1 VRRRSFP
8 ASASHRFSSN
18 ERLETTLPLNVL
30 LVASEAMPLAKTGG
44 LGDMVSAYAAALRD
58 ARVDATI
65 LIPAYPKALQTVDGL
80 KKIAAITGL
89 PGGDGTLYRGRM
101 PDTGVPV
108 ILLRMDHLYARDGLY
123 QDAKGRDYED
133 NAIRFASLSAAAVRI
148 AQGVRGFK
156 KPDIVH
162 AHDWH
167 CGLTPLLMK
176 QAGVHAKSVF
186 TIHNLAFQGN
196 YSLSLGAALGVPAQ
210 WLVPALTDPQ
220 SIEFYGAL
228 SLMKAGIVHAD
239 HVATVSETYARE
251 ILTPRFGHLMEGVLQ
266 SYAGKLSGIINGID
280 ESTWDPRSDKQIARN
295 YCFDDMRGKHACK
308 RDLQKLFALPVDPF
322 APVMALGSRMTSQKM
337 ADVAVEAIPA
347 LLEQY
352 PRLQVAVLGKGEA
365 HIEAAFQR
373 LAQTWPDRVGVHIG
387 YDERRAHM
395 LHAGSD
401 ILLHGS
407 RFEPCGLTQI
417 YAMRYGTLPVASRVG
432 GLADTIVDA
441 AEAFGHVE
449 GFQSSPIGS
458 FEGATGSRPA
468 TGFLFDGE
476 QTQDVIAAAT
486 RAIDAFMR
494 PQQWRTLQR
503 NAMARDYG
511 WNHAV
516 EKYVQLYAGL
526 SDARPAKA
534 PLRTPRLPA
543 NVPAVPAIA
552 AMATPAAAAG
562 RHPAEHERFVARSA

>member
-1 VRRRSFP
+1 LS
-8 ASASHRFSSN
+8 
-18 ERLETTLPLNVL
+18 LNVL
-30 LVASEAMPLAKTGG
+30 LVASEAVPLAKTGG
-44 LGDMVSAYAAALRD
+44 LGDMVSAYAVALRE
-58 ARVDATI
+58 AGVDAAI
-65 LIPAYPKALQTVDGL
+65 LIPAYPKALQMVEGL
-80 KKIAAITGL
+80 QKVASVTGL
-89 PGGDGTLYRGRM
+89 PGGDGALYRGRM
-101 PDTGVPV
+101 PNTGVPV
-108 ILLRMDHLYARDGLY
+108 ILLRMDHLYAREGLY

-133 NAIRFASLSAAAVRI
+133 NAIRFASLSAAAVKI
-148 AQGVRGFK
+148 AEGVRGFK

-167 CGLTPLLMK
+167 SGLTPLLMK

-196 YSLSLGAALGVPAQ
+196 YSLSLGAALNVPAK
-210 WLVPALTDPQ
+210 WLVPALTEPK

-266 SYAGKLSGIINGID
+266 SCAGKLSGIINGID
-280 ESTWDPRSDKQIARN
+280 VDTWDPKTDPQIARH

-308 RDLQKLFALPVDPF
+308 RELQQMFGLPTDPF
-322 APVMALGSRMTSQKM
+322 APVIALGSRMTSQKM

-352 PRLQVAVLGKGEA
+352 PRLQIAVLGKGEA

-373 LAQTWPDRVGVHIG
+373 LAQTWPDRVGVYLG
-387 YDERRAHM
+387 YDERRAHV
-395 LHAGSD
+395 LHAGAD

-441 AEAFGHVE
+441 EAADTAGHQT
-449 GFQSSPIGS
+449 GFQASPLGG
-458 FEGATGSRPA
+458 FEGATSSRPA
-468 TGFLFDGE
+468 TGFLFDGDSV
-476 QTQDVIAAAT
+476 QDVIAAAT

-511 WNHAV
+511 WNQAV
-516 EKYVQLYAGL
+516 AKYVQLYAGL
-526 SDARPAKA
+526 TDARPAKA
-534 PLRTPRLPA
+534 PLRTRRVPVTVRAVKRNRHNSSHAAPDVPR
-543 NVPAVPAIA
+543 
-552 AMATPAAAAG
+552 TPFRWYG
-562 RHPAEHERFVARSA
+562 YRVGCSQRIDCSAPRTHVV

>member
-1 VRRRSFP
+1 MRRRFICP
-8 ASASHRFSSN
+8 GASHRFSSIKRQ
-18 ERLETTLPLNVL
+18 ESALSLNVL
-30 LVASEAMPLAKTGG
+30 LVASEAVPLAKTGG
-44 LGDMVSAYAAALRD
+44 LGDMVSAYAVALRE
-58 ARVDATI
+58 AGVDAAI
-65 LIPAYPKALQTVDGL
+65 LIPAYPKALQMVEGL
-80 KKIAAITGL
+80 QKVASVTAL
-89 PGGDGTLYRGRM
+89 PGGDGALYRGRM

-108 ILLRMDHLYARDGLY
+108 ILLRMDHLYAREGLY

-133 NAIRFASLSAAAVRI
+133 NAIRFASLSAAAVKI
-148 AQGVRGFK
+148 AEGVRGFK

-167 CGLTPLLMK
+167 SGLTPLLMK

-196 YSLSLGAALGVPAQ
+196 YSLSLGAALNVPAK
-210 WLVPALTDPQ
+210 WLVPALTEPK

-266 SYAGKLSGIINGID
+266 SCAGKLSGIINGID
-280 ESTWDPRSDKQIARN
+280 MTTWDPKTDPQIARH

-308 RDLQKLFALPVDPF
+308 RELQQMFGLPTDPF
-322 APVMALGSRMTSQKM
+322 APVIALGSRMTSQKM

-347 LLEQY
+347 VLEHF
-352 PRLQVAVLGKGEA
+352 PRLQIAVLGKGEA

-373 LAQTWPDRVGVHIG
+373 LAQTWPDRVGVYIG
-387 YDERRAHM
+387 YDERRAHV
-395 LHAGSD
+395 LHAGAD

-441 AEAFGHVE
+441 AEAAETAGRQT
-449 GFQSSPIGS
+449 GFQASPLGG
-458 FEGATGSRPA
+458 FEGATSSRPA
-468 TGFLFDGE
+468 TGFLFDGDGVW
-476 QTQDVIAAAT
+476 DVIAAAT

-511 WNHAV
+511 WNQAV
-516 EKYVQLYAGL
+516 AKYVRLYAGL
-526 SDARPAKA
+526 TDARPAKA
-534 PLRTPRLPA
+534 PLRARCVPVAVRALP
-543 NVPAVPAIA
+543 VKVA
-552 AMATPAAAAG
+552 AEAD
-562 RHPAEHERFVARSA
+562 RRKAEQAQFVARSA

>member
-1 VRRRSFP
+1 MS
-8 ASASHRFSSN
+8 
-18 ERLETTLPLNVL
+18 LNVL
-30 LVASEAMPLAKTGG
+30 LVASEAVPLAKTGG
-44 LGDMVSAYAAALRD
+44 LGDMVSAYAAALRE
-58 ARVDATI
+58 AGVDATI

-80 KKIAAITGL
+80 QKVASVTGL
-89 PGGDGTLYRGRM
+89 PGGDGAFYRGRM

-108 ILLRMDHLYARDGLY
+108 ILLRMDHLYAREGLY

-133 NAIRFASLSAAAVRI
+133 NAIRFASLSAAAVKI
-148 AQGVRGFK
+148 TEGIRGLK

-167 CGLTPLLMK
+167 SGLTPMLMK
-176 QAGVHAKSVF
+176 EAGVHAKSVF

-196 YSLSLGAALGVPAQ
+196 YSLSLGAALGVPAK
-210 WLVPALTDPQ
+210 WLAPALTEPQ

-266 SYAGKLSGIINGID
+266 GCAGKLSGIINGID
-280 ESTWDPRSDKQIARN
+280 VETWDPKSDTQIAHN

-308 RDLQKLFALPVDPF
+308 RELQQMFGLPTDPF
-322 APVMALGSRMTSQKM
+322 APVIALGSRMTSQKM
-337 ADVAVEAIPA
+337 ADVAVQAIPA
-347 LLEQY
+347 LLEQH
-352 PRLQVAVLGKGEA
+352 PRLQIAVLGKGEA
-365 HIEAAFQR
+365 HIETAFQR
-373 LAQTWPDRVGVHIG
+373 LARTWPDRVGVYIG
-387 YDERRAHM
+387 FDERRAHV
-395 LHAGSD
+395 LHAGAD

-441 AEAFGHVE
+441 AEASWYQA
-449 GFQSSPIGS
+449 GFQASPPGG
-458 FEGATGSRPA
+458 FEGATSLRPA
-468 TGFLFDGE
+468 TGFLFDGDRP
-476 QTQDVIAAAT
+476 QDVIAAAT

-516 EKYVQLYAGL
+516 AKYVQLYAGL
-526 SDARPAKA
+526 TDARPAKA
-534 PLRTPRLPA
+534 PLRTRRVPVKVRA
-543 NVPAVPAIA
+543 VPAVAV
-552 AMATPAAAAG
+552 
-562 RHPAEHERFVARSA
+562 AEAERREAEQAQFVARSA

>member
-1 VRRRSFP
+1 LS
-8 ASASHRFSSN
+8 
-18 ERLETTLPLNVL
+18 LNVL
-30 LVASEAMPLAKTGG
+30 LVASEAVPLAKTGG
-44 LGDMVSAYAAALRD
+44 LGDMVSAYAAALRE
-58 ARVDATI
+58 AGVDAMI

-80 KKIAAITGL
+80 QKVSSVTGL
-89 PGGDGTLYRGRM
+89 PGGDGALYRGRM

-108 ILLRMDHLYARDGLY
+108 ILLRMDHLYAREGLY

-133 NAIRFASLSAAAVRI
+133 NAIRFASLSAAAVKI
-148 AQGVRGFK
+148 AEGIRGLK

-167 CGLTPLLMK
+167 SGLTPLLMK
-176 QAGVHAKSVF
+176 RAGMHAKSVF

-196 YSLSLGAALGVPAQ
+196 YSLSLGAALGVPAK
-210 WLVPALTDPQ
+210 WLAPALTEPQ

-266 SYAGKLSGIINGID
+266 SCAGKLSGIINGID
-280 ESTWDPRSDKQIARN
+280 VNTWDPKSDTQIAHN

-308 RDLQKLFALPVDPF
+308 RELQQMFGLPTDPF
-322 APVMALGSRMTSQKM
+322 APVIALGSRMTSQKM

-347 LLEQY
+347 LLEQH
-352 PRLQVAVLGKGEA
+352 PRLQIAVLGKGET
-365 HIEAAFQR
+365 HIETAFQR
-373 LAQTWPDRVGVHIG
+373 LARTWPDRVGVYIG
-387 YDERRAHM
+387 FDERRAHV
-395 LHAGSD
+395 LHAGAD

-441 AEAFGHVE
+441 AEASGHQA
-449 GFQSSPIGS
+449 GFQASPPGG
-458 FEGATGSRPA
+458 FEGATFLRPA
-468 TGFLFDGE
+468 TGFLFDGDRP
-476 QTQDVIAAAT
+476 QDVIAAAT

-516 EKYVQLYAGL
+516 AKYVQLYAGL
-526 SDARPAKA
+526 TDARPAKA
-534 PLRTPRLPA
+534 PLRTRRVPVKVRA
-543 NVPAVPAIA
+543 VPAVAV
-552 AMATPAAAAG
+552 
-562 RHPAEHERFVARSA
+562 AEAERREAQQAQFVARSA

>member
-1 VRRRSFP
+1 LS
-8 ASASHRFSSN
+8 
-18 ERLETTLPLNVL
+18 LNVL
-30 LVASEAMPLAKTGG
+30 LVASEAVPLAKTGG
-44 LGDMVSAYAAALRD
+44 LGDMVSAYAAALRE
-58 ARVDATI
+58 AGVDAMI

-80 KKIAAITGL
+80 QKVSSVTGL
-89 PGGDGTLYRGRM
+89 PGGDGALYRGRM

-108 ILLRMDHLYARDGLY
+108 ILLRMDHLYAREGLY

-133 NAIRFASLSAAAVRI
+133 NAIRFASLSAAAVKVAEGI
-148 AQGVRGFK
+148 RGLK

-167 CGLTPLLMK
+167 SGLTPLLMK
-176 QAGVHAKSVF
+176 QAGMHAKSVF

-196 YSLSLGAALGVPAQ
+196 YSLSLGAALGVPAK
-210 WLVPALTDPQ
+210 WLAPALTEPQ

-266 SYAGKLSGIINGID
+266 SCAGKLSGIINGID
-280 ESTWDPRSDKQIARN
+280 VNTWDPKSDTQIAHN

-308 RDLQKLFALPVDPF
+308 RELQQMFGLPTDPF
-322 APVMALGSRMTSQKM
+322 APVIALGSRMTSQKM

-347 LLEQY
+347 LLEQH
-352 PRLQVAVLGKGEA
+352 PRLQIAVLGKGET
-365 HIEAAFQR
+365 HIETAFQR
-373 LAQTWPDRVGVHIG
+373 LARTWPDRVGVYIG
-387 YDERRAHM
+387 FDERRAHV
-395 LHAGSD
+395 LHAGAD

-441 AEAFGHVE
+441 AEASGHQA
-449 GFQSSPIGS
+449 GFQASPPGG
-458 FEGATGSRPA
+458 FEGATFLRPA
-468 TGFLFDGE
+468 TGFLFDGDRP
-476 QTQDVIAAAT
+476 QDVIAAAT

-516 EKYVQLYAGL
+516 AKYVQLYAGL
-526 SDARPAKA
+526 TGARPAKA
-534 PLRTPRLPA
+534 PLRTRRVPVKVRA
-543 NVPAVPAIA
+543 VPAVAV
-552 AMATPAAAAG
+552 
-562 RHPAEHERFVARSA
+562 AEAERREAQQAQFVARSA

>member
-1 VRRRSFP
+1 MS
-8 ASASHRFSSN
+8 
-18 ERLETTLPLNVL
+18 LNVL
-30 LVASEAMPLAKTGG
+30 LVASEAVPLAKTGG
-44 LGDMVSAYAAALRD
+44 LGDMVSAYAVALR
-58 ARVDATI
+58 ATGVDAAI
-65 LIPAYPKALQTVDGL
+65 LIPAYPQALQMVEGL
-80 KKIAAITGL
+80 QKVASVTGL
-89 PGGDGTLYRGRM
+89 PGGDGALYRGRM

-108 ILLRMDHLYARDGLY
+108 ILLRMDHLYAREGLY

-148 AQGVRGFK
+148 AAGVRGFK

-167 CGLTPLLMK
+167 SGLTPLLMK

-196 YSLSLGAALGVPAQ
+196 YSLSLGATLGVPAQ
-210 WLVPALTDPQ
+210 WLVPALTEPA

-266 SYAGKLSGIINGID
+266 SCAGKLSGIINGID
-280 ESTWDPRSDKQIARN
+280 MDTWDPKTDPQIARS

-308 RDLQKLFALPVDPF
+308 RELQQLFGLPTDPF
-322 APVMALGSRMTSQKM
+322 APVIALGSRMTSQKM

-347 LLEQY
+347 LLERY
-352 PRLQVAVLGKGEA
+352 PRLQIAVLGKGEA
-365 HIEAAFQR
+365 HIEGAFQR
-373 LAQTWPDRVGVHIG
+373 LAQTWPDRVGVYIG
-387 YDERRAHM
+387 FDERRAHV
-395 LHAGSD
+395 LHAGAD

-441 AEAFGHVE
+441 AEAAEATEAAGLQT
-449 GFQSSPIGS
+449 GFQASPPGG
-458 FEGATGSRPA
+458 FEGATSSRPA
-468 TGFLFDGE
+468 TGFLFDGDRV
-476 QTQDVIAAAT
+476 QDVIAAAT

-511 WNHAV
+511 WSQAV
-516 EKYVQLYAGL
+516 AKYVQLYAGL
-526 SDARPAKA
+526 TDARPAKA
-534 PLRTPRLPA
+534 PLRARR
-543 NVPAVPAIA
+543 VPVEVRAAPVMAV
-552 AMATPAAAAG
+552 
-562 RHPAEHERFVARSA
+562 AEAERREAEQVQFVARSA

>member
-1 VRRRSFP
+1 
-8 ASASHRFSSN
+8 
-18 ERLETTLPLNVL
+18 LNVL
-30 LVASEAMPLAKTGG
+30 LVASEAVPLAKTGG
-44 LGDMVSAYAAALRD
+44 LGDMVSAYAAALRE
-58 ARVDATI
+58 AGVDATI
-65 LIPAYPKALQTVDGL
+65 LIPAYPQALQTIDGL
-80 KKIAAITGL
+80 QKVAAVTGL
-89 PGGDGTLYRGRM
+89 PGGDGALYRGRM

-148 AQGVRGFK
+148 ASGVRGIK

-167 CGLTPLLMK
+167 SGLTPLLMK

-210 WLVPALTDPQ
+210 WLVPALTEPR

-266 SYAGKLSGIINGID
+266 SHAGKLSGIINGID
-280 ESTWDPRSDKQIARN
+280 VDTWDPKSDPQIARN

-308 RDLQKLFALPVDPF
+308 RELQQIFGLPVDPF
-322 APVMALGSRMTSQKM
+322 APVIALGSRMTSQKM
-337 ADVAVEAIPA
+337 ADVAVQAMPA
-347 LLEQY
+347 LLKRH
-352 PRLQVAVLGKGEA
+352 PRLQIAALGKGEA

-373 LAQTWPDRVGVHIG
+373 LAQTWPDRVGVYIG
-387 YDERRAHM
+387 YDERRAHV
-395 LHAGSD
+395 LHAGAD

-441 AEAFGHVE
+441 AEASGHHE
-449 GFQSSPIGS
+449 GFQTAPIGS
-458 FEGATGSRPA
+458 FEGATSSRPA

-476 QTQDVIAAAT
+476 QTLDVIAAVT
-486 RAIDAFMR
+486 RAIGVFMR

-516 EKYVQLYAGL
+516 AKYVQLYAGL
-526 SDARPAKA
+526 SDARPAMA
-534 PLRTPRLPA
+534 PLRTRRVPA
-543 NVPAVPAIA
+543 NAPANAPAVPASA
-552 AMATPAAAAG
+552 AMVTPAAA
-562 RHPAEHERFVARSA
+562 ERVEAQQAQFVALSA

>member
-1 VRRRSFP
+1 MS
-8 ASASHRFSSN
+8 
-18 ERLETTLPLNVL
+18 LNVL
-30 LVASEAMPLAKTGG
+30 LVASEAVPLAKTGG
-44 LGDMVSAYAAALRD
+44 LGDMVSAYAAALRE
-58 ARVDATI
+58 AGVDATI
-65 LIPAYPKALQTVDGL
+65 LVPAYPKALQTVDGL
-80 KKIAAITGL
+80 QKVASVTGL
-89 PGGDGTLYRGRM
+89 PGGDGAFYRGRM

-108 ILLRMDHLYARDGLY
+108 ILLRMDHLYAREGLY

-133 NAIRFASLSAAAVRI
+133 NAIRFASLSAAAAKI
-148 AQGVRGFK
+148 AEGIRGLK

-167 CGLTPLLMK
+167 SGLTPLLMK
-176 QAGVHAKSVF
+176 EAGVHAKSVF

-196 YSLSLGAALGVPAQ
+196 YSLSLGAALGVPAN
-210 WLVPALTDPQ
+210 WLAPALTEPQ

-251 ILTPRFGHLMEGVLQ
+251 ILTPRFGHLMQGVLQ
-266 SYAGKLSGIINGID
+266 GCAGKLSGIINGID
-280 ESTWDPRSDKQIARN
+280 VDTWDPKSDTQIARN

-308 RDLQKLFALPVDPF
+308 RELQQMFGLPTDPF
-322 APVMALGSRMTSQKM
+322 APVIALGSRMTSQKM
-337 ADVAVEAIPA
+337 ADVAVQAIPA
-347 LLEQY
+347 LLEQH
-352 PRLQVAVLGKGEA
+352 PRLQIAVLGKGEA
-365 HIEAAFQR
+365 HIETAFQH
-373 LAQTWPDRVGVHIG
+373 LARTWPDRVGVYIG
-387 YDERRAHM
+387 FEERRAHV
-395 LHAGSD
+395 LHAGAD

-441 AEAFGHVE
+441 AEASRHQT
-449 GFQSSPIGS
+449 GFQASPPGG
-458 FEGATGSRPA
+458 FEGATSLRPA
-468 TGFLFDGE
+468 TGFLFDGDRP
-476 QTQDVIAAAT
+476 QDVIAAAT

-516 EKYVQLYAGL
+516 AKYVQLYAGL
-526 SDARPAKA
+526 TDARPAKA
-534 PLRTPRLPA
+534 PLRTRRVPVKVRA
-543 NVPAVPAIA
+543 VPAVAV
-552 AMATPAAAAG
+552 
-562 RHPAEHERFVARSA
+562 AEAERREAEQAQFVARSA

>member
-1 VRRRSFP
+1 LS
-8 ASASHRFSSN
+8 
-18 ERLETTLPLNVL
+18 LNVL
-30 LVASEAMPLAKTGG
+30 LVASEAVPLAKTGG
-44 LGDMVSAYAAALRD
+44 LGDMVSAYAAALRE
-58 ARVDATI
+58 AGVDATI

-80 KKIAAITGL
+80 QKVASVTGL
-89 PGGDGTLYRGRM
+89 PGGDGAFYRGRM

-108 ILLRMDHLYARDGLY
+108 ILLRMDHLYAREGLY

-133 NAIRFASLSAAAVRI
+133 NAIRFASLSAAAVKI
-148 AQGVRGFK
+148 AEGIRGFK

-167 CGLTPLLMK
+167 SGLTPLLMK
-176 QAGVHAKSVF
+176 EAGVHAKSVF

-196 YSLSLGAALGVPAQ
+196 YSLSLGAALGVPAK
-210 WLVPALTDPQ
+210 WLAPALTEPQ

-266 SYAGKLSGIINGID
+266 SCAGKLSGIINGID
-280 ESTWDPRSDKQIARN
+280 VNTWDPKSDTQIARN

-308 RDLQKLFALPVDPF
+308 RELQQMFGLPTDPF
-322 APVMALGSRMTSQKM
+322 APVIALGSRMTSQKM
-337 ADVAVEAIPA
+337 ADVAVGAIPA
-347 LLEQY
+347 LLGHH
-352 PRLQVAVLGKGEA
+352 PRLQIAVLGKGET
-365 HIEAAFQR
+365 HIETAFQR
-373 LAQTWPDRVGVHIG
+373 LARTWPDRVGVYIG
-387 YDERRAHM
+387 FDERRAHV
-395 LHAGSD
+395 LHAGAD

-441 AEAFGHVE
+441 AEASGHQA
-449 GFQSSPIGS
+449 GFQASPPGG
-458 FEGATGSRPA
+458 FEGATFLRPA
-468 TGFLFDGE
+468 TGFLFDGDRP
-476 QTQDVIAAAT
+476 QDVIAAAT

-516 EKYVQLYAGL
+516 AKYVQLYAGL
-526 SDARPAKA
+526 TDARPAKA
-534 PLRTPRLPA
+534 PLRTRRVPVKVRA
-543 NVPAVPAIA
+543 VPAVAV
-552 AMATPAAAAG
+552 
-562 RHPAEHERFVARSA
+562 AEAERREAEQAQFVARSA

>member
-1 VRRRSFP
+1 MS
-8 ASASHRFSSN
+8 
-18 ERLETTLPLNVL
+18 LNVL
-30 LVASEAMPLAKTGG
+30 LVASEAVPLAKTGG
-44 LGDMVSAYAAALRD
+44 LGDMVSAYAAALRE
-58 ARVDATI
+58 AGVDAAI
-65 LIPAYPKALQTVDGL
+65 LIPAYPKALQTINELQKV
-80 KKIAAITGL
+80 ASVTGL
-89 PGGDGTLYRGRM
+89 PGGDGAFYRGRM

-108 ILLRMDHLYARDGLY
+108 ILLRMDHLYAREGLY

-133 NAIRFASLSAAAVRI
+133 NAIRFASLSAAAVKI
-148 AQGVRGFK
+148 AEGIRGVK

-167 CGLTPLLMK
+167 SGLTPLLMK
-176 QAGVHAKSVF
+176 EAGVHAKSVF

-196 YSLSLGAALGVPAQ
+196 YSLSLGAALGVPEK
-210 WLVPALTDPQ
+210 WLAPALTEPQ

-266 SYAGKLSGIINGID
+266 SCAGKLSGIINGID
-280 ESTWDPRSDKQIARN
+280 VETWDPKSDTQVARN

-308 RDLQKLFALPVDPF
+308 RELQQMFGLPTDPF
-322 APVMALGSRMTSQKM
+322 APVIALGSRMTSQKM

-347 LLEQY
+347 LLEQH
-352 PRLQVAVLGKGEA
+352 PRLQIAVLGKGEA
-365 HIEAAFQR
+365 HIETAFRR
-373 LAQTWPDRVGVHIG
+373 LARTWPDRVGVYIG
-387 YDERRAHM
+387 FDERRAHV
-395 LHAGSD
+395 LHAGAD

-441 AEAFGHVE
+441 AEASGHRA
-449 GFQSSPIGS
+449 GFQTSPLGG
-458 FEGATGSRPA
+458 FEGATSFRPA
-468 TGFLFDGE
+468 TGFLFDGDRP
-476 QTQDVIAAAT
+476 QDVIAAAT
-486 RAIDAFMR
+486 RAIDVFMR

-516 EKYVQLYAGL
+516 AKYVQLYAGL
-526 SDARPAKA
+526 TDARPAKA
-534 PLRTPRLPA
+534 PLRTRRVPVKVRA
-543 NVPAVPAIA
+543 VPAV
-552 AMATPAAAAG
+552 TV
-562 RHPAEHERFVARSA
+562 AEAERREAEQAQFVARSA